1 MHCMCSAGILDMKYG
16 DVVRMRLLP
25 EDSMGCI
32 DVCKAAG
39 VYVEGMSL
47 SQIAK
52 VALSGL
58 LEAYRN
64 AGVIP
69 RRDGYEYTQLVH
81 PITAAGNNARKLQ
94 ISTIVESAQ
103 VSRIGFGKSAVS
115 NNLPPPSND
124 TLVPKKGRVLV
135 RLIELEQK
143 LDSDPDNVTVE
154 EQDKIQS
161 LRKALQQLESG
172 QDIDIKGLM

>member
-1 MHCMCSAGILDMKYG
+1 MKYG
-16 DVVRMRLLP
+16 DVVRIRLLP

-39 VYVEGMSL
+39 IYVDGMSL

-52 VALSGL
+52 LAISGL

-69 RRDGYEYTQLVH
+69 KREGYEYNQLVH
-81 PITAAGNNARKLQ
+81 PIIASGNNAKKLQ

-103 VSRIGFGKSAVS
+103 VARLSMGKTAFSGT
-115 NNLPPPSND
+115 LTMPDND
-124 TLVPKKGRVLV
+124 TLAPKKGRLLV
-135 RLIELEQK
+135 RLMELEQK
-143 LDSDPDNVTVE
+143 LSDDPDNITEV
-154 EQDKIQS
+154 EQDKIQA
-161 LRKALQQLESG
+161 LRKALHQLENG
-172 QDIDIKGLM
+172 QDVDIKGLL